1 MKNNDFIDDDTFS
14 NLNSS
19 NQRLPVVGAEQK
31 RSNIFKIKNANIVL
45 AILCTCAFFQNM
57 LVGGANNAILTTIER
72 AFYMKSIESA
82 LFLSCYDIGNILT
95 SPFISYLGDRTFK
108 PKIIGLSMIGLSLG
122 STLMTI
128 PKFFNFDYSDL
139 LNNNNMNLNSNEL
152 TCNKFHNLTL
162 FNQSKANSIHYDTP
176 KDSSIINEMKYIFYI
191 ANTINGISS
200 VALYTIV
207 ISYIE
212 NIFEKGQFNLNN
224 FSIKKKKYYFYL
236 YIYRQSAYA
245 SRYLLCNRCD
255 RSWLW

>member
-1 MKNNDFIDDDTFS
+1 MKNNDFIDDTFS

-19 NQRLPVVGAEQK
+19 NQSLPVVKVVVVGAEKQK
-31 RSNIFKIKNANIVL
+31 KSNIFKIKNANIVL

-108 PKIIGLSMIGLSLG
+108 PKIIGLSMIGLSIG

-128 PKFFNFDYSDL
+128 PKFFNFDYSDF
-139 LNNNNMNLNSNEL
+139 LNNNNNNNNLNSNEL
-152 TCNKFHNLTL
+152 TCSKFYNSTL
-162 FNQSKANSIHYDTP
+162 FNQSNANSNYYNTP

-212 NIFEKGQFNLNN
+212 NIFEKGQFN
-224 FSIKKKKYYFYL
+224 FK
-236 YIYRQSAYA
+236 
-245 SRYLLCNRCD
+245 
-255 RSWLW
+255 

>member
-1 MKNNDFIDDDTFS
+1 MVKNTNNFIDDTF
-14 NLNSS
+14 LNISS
-19 NQRLPVVGAEQK
+19 NENLQVEENK
-31 RSNIFKIKNANIVL
+31 KSNKIFPIKNANFAL
-45 AILCTCAFFQNM
+45 AILCVCAFFQNM

-108 PKIIGLSMIGLSLG
+108 PKVIGFSMIGLSVG

-128 PKFFNFDYSDL
+128 PKFINYDYSDIFNSYA
-139 LNNNNMNLNSNEL
+139 NNSNSNEL
-152 TCNKFHNLTL
+152 TCNTFSNLTMV
-162 FNQSKANSIHYDTP
+162 NQSIAAKSDYNAP
-176 KDSSIINEMKYIFYI
+176 DSSSINEMKYIFYI

-212 NIFEKGQFNLNN
+212 NIFEKGFLNIN
-224 FSIKKKKYYFYL
+224 FRKFSKNSILKNSL
-236 YIYRQSAYA
+236 
-245 SRYLLCNRCD
+245 
-255 RSWLW
+255 

>member
-1 MKNNDFIDDDTFS
+1 MKNTDFIDDTFS

-19 NQRLPVVGAEQK
+19 NQSLPVVKVEGAEKQK
-31 RSNIFKIKNANIVL
+31 ESNIFKIKNANIVL

-95 SPFISYLGDRTFK
+95 SPFISYLGDRNFK
-108 PKIIGLSMIGLSLG
+108 PKIIGLSMIGLSIG

-139 LNNNNMNLNSNEL
+139 LNNNNNNLNSNEL
-152 TCNKFHNLTL
+152 TCNKFYNSTL
-162 FNQSKANSIHYDTP
+162 FNESKANSNYTP
-176 KDSSIINEMKYIFYI
+176 KDSSINEMKYIFYI

-212 NIFEKGQFNLNN
+212 NIFEKGQFN
-224 FSIKKKKYYFYL
+224 FK
-236 YIYRQSAYA
+236 
-245 SRYLLCNRCD
+245 
-255 RSWLW
+255 